1 MKLKLTAPGWD
12 NFSGQMGVNF
22 FENGLSTADVL
33 PFDAR
38 RISGVISCEWEDG
51 SSPSVAQSI
60 LDNAK
65 TAAPDASD
73 SPAAPVGDSTTPVSN
88 GVAWTE
94 EELGKIADEQG
105 IAGLREIAEPAGIK
119 SKSVQG
125 LIEAILT
132 AKVAKE
138 G

>member
-1 MKLKLTAPGWD
+1 MKLKLTAPGWE

-38 RISGVISCEWEDG
+38 RISGVIGCEWEDG

-60 LDNAK
+60 LNNAH
-65 TAAPDASD
+65 TSATVTE
-73 SPAAPVGDSTTPVSN
+73 SPSAPVGDST
-88 GVAWTE
+88 VAVDAGKVWTE

-132 AKVAKE
+132 AKIAKE

>member
-1 MKLKLTAPGWD
+1 MKLKLTAPGWE

-22 FENGLSTADVL
+22 FEKGLSTADVL

-38 RISGVISCEWEDG
+38 RISGVITCEWEDG

-60 LDNAK
+60 LNNAN

-73 SPAAPVGDSTTPVSN
+73 SPAAPVGDSTTPMTS
-88 GVAWTE
+88 GPIWTE
-94 EELGKIADEQG
+94 EELGELADKEG
-105 IAGLREIAEPAGIK
+105 IAGLRAIAEPAGIK

-132 AKVAKE
+132 AKIAKE